1 MPLARSFFADRNLW
15 LMAAYGFVAGL
26 PLPLTGFTLRQWLA
40 EDGVS
45 LAAIGLTANIG
56 LAYALKFLWSPAVD
70 HLRPPAGLARFGR
83 RRGWLLVIQ
92 PLLALACAALALSDP
107 RASPAL
113 LVSAALLVAF
123 LSASQDIVIDAWRIE
138 TFAPERQGAALAAYV
153 WGYRAALL
161 VAGAGAIWAAGVLG
175 WHGSLLG
182 VAALVGTGVLVTLAA
197 REPRAAPPGAPPK
210 VPGFSGDRR
219 GQPSRPGR
227 LGFGARL
234 REAVVEPF
242 RDILRR
248 PGAGWILAFVA
259 LFKLGEQL
267 GAAMDAPFYRAMGF
281 VREQVALATG
291 VPGLVATLAGAA
303 LGGLLVA
310 RIGTGRALVV
320 AGFGQMA
327 SQGLYFMLAVS
338 GGDTRVLL
346 AKVVLER
353 VVESM
358 ADAAFLA
365 YLSALCSTRFTAT
378 QYALLSSL
386 AALGLRTIGG
396 LSGVLAAKLGWT
408 AFYGSTI
415 LAALPAM
422 LIMLYLLRRFPV
434 SARRPPDGEMRAVAD
449 A

>member
-1 MPLARSFFADRNLW
+1 MPPTRSPFADRNLW

-26 PLPLTGFTLRQWLA
+26 PLPLTGFTLRQWLT
-40 EDGVS
+40 EGGVS

-83 RRGWLLVIQ
+83 RRGWLLLIQ
-92 PLLALACAALALSDP
+92 PLLAFSCAALALSDP

-113 LVSAALLVAF
+113 LVAAALLVAF

-138 TFAPERQGAALAAYV
+138 TFPQEGQGLALAAYV

-161 VAGAGAIWAAGVLG
+161 VAGAGAIWAAGLLG

-182 VAALVGTGVLVTLAA
+182 VAALVGAGVLVTLAA
-197 REPRAAPPGAPPK
+197 REPRAAPPAPARAG
-210 VPGFSGDRR
+210 V
-219 GQPSRPGR
+219 
-227 LGFGARL
+227 GARL
-234 REAVVEPF
+234 REAVVEPL

-248 PGAGWILAFVA
+248 PGAGRVLAFVA
-259 LFKLGEQL
+259 LFKLGEAL

-291 VPGLVATLAGAA
+291 VPGLVASLTGAA
-303 LGGLLVA
+303 LGGVLVA
-310 RIGTGRALVV
+310 RIGTGRALVI

-386 AALGLRTIGG
+386 AALGSRTVGG
-396 LSGVLAAKLGWT
+396 LSGVLAAALGWT
-408 AFYGSTI
+408 AFYGLTI
-415 LAALPAM
+415 VAALPAM
-422 LIMLYLLRRFPV
+422 LIMLHLLRRFPV
-434 SARRPPDGEMRAVAD
+434 PARRPPEGDVRAVAD